1 MPPNH
6 GILPKLDHPL
16 PRHIEAP
23 PSIKDHPVRTI
34 EPPLSIKVPLNP
46 AKAPPTIGV
55 PLRPIDPPPNIRA
68 PLRPGDPPPA
78 MRAPHRATEPPPN
91 TRVPPPRNRGRQVVI
106 AVLVPLLL
114 RQIVTGG
121 DTDAHAPHPSRRST
135 MGPTPTTPMIPA
147 STSSPLR
154 STMMH

>member
-1 MPPNH
+1 MRPSL
-6 GILPKLDHPL
+6 GILLKVDHPL

-23 PSIKDHPVRTI
+23 PSIKDHPDRTI

-55 PLRPIDPPPNIRA
+55 PLRPIDPHPSIRA
-68 PLRPGDPPPA
+68 PLRPEDPPPA
-78 MRAPHRATEPPPN
+78 MRAPHRAIEPPPN
-91 TRVPPPRNRGRQVVI
+91 TRVPPPRDRGRQVVI

-121 DTDAHAPHPSRRST
+121 DTDAHAPRPSRRSMT
-135 MGPTPTTPMIPA
+135 GPTPTTPTILA